1 LFTYKLFFLQDT
13 RPEKE
18 DELEV
23 IECCGEMTFLGNL
36 ASRVFLHQK
45 ATVQEAEE
53 VIYTYLHL
61 HWKNCTTT
69 CIRRHEMRK
78 NTPT

>member
-1 LFTYKLFFLQDT
+1 VFTYKLCLLQDT
-13 RPEKE
+13 RTEKE

-45 ATVQEAEE
+45 ATVQDAEE
-53 VIYTYLHL
+53 VIYTHTYMGR
-61 HWKNCTTT
+61 
-69 CIRRHEMRK
+69 IV
-78 NTPT
+78 PQPA

>member
-1 LFTYKLFFLQDT
+1 MPHCSHINCFCQDS

-53 VIYTYLHL
+53 VIYTY
-61 HWKNCTTT
+61 TYRGR
-69 CIRRHEMRK
+69 IVPQPE
-78 NTPT
+78 

>member
-1 LFTYKLFFLQDT
+1 MFTYKLCFLQDT

-23 IECCGEMTFLGNL
+23 IECCGEMTFLGSL

-53 VIYTYLHL
+53 VIYTHTYRGR
-61 HWKNCTTT
+61 
-69 CIRRHEMRK
+69 IV
-78 NTPT
+78 PQPA

>member
-1 LFTYKLFFLQDT
+1 MFAYKLCFLQDT

-18 DELEV
+18 DEV

-53 VIYTYLHL
+53 VIYTHIY
-61 HWKNCTTT
+61 TGR
-69 CIRRHEMRK
+69 IV
-78 NTPT
+78 PQPA